1 MVRKVA
7 KKSPRT
13 SGTAVST
20 APQSKRKK
28 AGRTREAERAPAVS
42 PGRTPRKGFLT
53 GRKTAEEPL
62 QTQAP
67 VAWTAEQIQE
77 AQAAQIAAYAAGVHL
92 PTLHERSPAAG
103 VMSPHPISSSAGL
116 PTSARK
122 KQSITSAALVRA
134 LGRGVWRRRWELTP
148 VAAAA
153 GVAAGSATDPG
164 AAALACA
171 VLGGCAHGAA
181 HYLPERVAGRV
192 WLSAKERTMIASWAA
207 GATVWSAAASAGW
220 VVAPS
225 PAGILALGALTGA
238 QSVSWM
244 TSRKVR
250 KQAPQAGPVMSEQ
263 AAALIAAWPWT
274 VALKAPDPLLGS
286 FIDPTSMSE
295 PAPGAYAFQVEL
307 RTDVHAETATG
318 NEIRCYLE
326 RALRLP
332 VGTVRTQ
339 IDRDDCARLL
349 VTMTPAR
356 HLETADAAWPG
367 PVLTDEGQMP
377 VALTPAGQQIGIELH
392 NTSGIRHLTLIGS
405 SGSGKS
411 VAAAALMLPGPL
423 AGREVIF
430 FVDGKR
436 GTSSPRTARALDMVA
451 VTEDQWAAAVRIV
464 HRIMTD
470 RQVRYGRAGIDEYN
484 ALTSPDPIITLWID
498 EATGVR
504 NSLEEP
510 LIKLVLAMLRE
521 GRSLGIRVVQ
531 CVQRPQFDSYVG
543 GIAAR
548 ELMMGSAG
556 ATVALKPGGS
566 SAGNLTLD
574 GTSETIDLAG
584 LPDGGGWCA
593 ILQSSKVLAPA
604 ARMFHAT
611 ADAVSEALKGF
622 TARSLSGFDLAAA
635 GQEYTTRL
643 TGAAWIEQM
652 ATARAQLAAGIH
664 PSTGAPAPGGASTA
678 MPVSAAAPIQD
689 TPEWAPESSSPAD
702 PVEERASAA
711 PSSCPQLASFA
722 SASQKAAAA
731 QAALNRATVLGAL
744 RATPTGMTRQDIV
757 TATGLPKS
765 TVRRALLTLRTDG
778 EATTIPSTEPE
789 QWKPLAAQHQ
799 SAA

>member
-1 MVRKVA
+1 MMVRKVA

-13 SGTAVST
+13 SGTAVPT
-20 APQSKRKK
+20 APRSRRKK
-28 AGRTREAERAPAVS
+28 AGRTRGEAPDTSPA
-42 PGRTPRKGFLT
+42 RTPRKGFLT
-53 GRKTAEEPL
+53 GRKAEDLP
-62 QTQAP
+62 QTQTP
-67 VAWTAEQIQE
+67 VPWTAAQIQA
-77 AQAAQIAAYAAGVHL
+77 AQAEQIAAYAAGVHL
-92 PTLHERSPAAG
+92 PTLHERNPAASMTG
-103 VMSPHPISSSAGL
+103 SNQLGDSAGF
-116 PTSARK
+116 SASGKK
-122 KQSITSAALVRA
+122 KQSASSTALVRA

-148 VAAAA
+148 IAAAA
-153 GVAAGSATDPG
+153 GVAAWSATDPN

-171 VLGGCAHGAA
+171 VLGGCAHASA
-181 HYLPERVAGRV
+181 HYLPERIAGRI

-220 VVAPS
+220 VAS
-225 PAGILALGALTGA
+225 TPAGILALGALTGA

-244 TSRKVR
+244 KSRR
-250 KQAPQAGPVMSEQ
+250 IRPDQTTQAGPVMSEQ

-286 FIDPTSMSE
+286 FIDPASMSE
-295 PAPGAYAFQVEL
+295 PAAGAYAFQVEL

-332 VGTVRTQ
+332 VGTVQTQ
-339 IDRDDCARLL
+339 IDRDDCARLS

-356 HLETADAAWPG
+356 HLETADAPWPG
-367 PVLTDEGQMP
+367 PVLTDQGTMP
-377 VALTPAGQQIGIELH
+377 VALTPSGEQVAIELH

-405 SGSGKS
+405 SGAGKS

-504 NSLEEP
+504 NSLEEA

-521 GRSLGIRVVQ
+521 GRSLGVRVVQ

-566 SAGNLTLD
+566 SSGDLTLD
-574 GTSETIDLAG
+574 GTSETIDLAS

-604 ARMFHAT
+604 ARMYHAT
-611 ADAVSEALKGF
+611 AERVAAELEGF
-622 TARSLSGFDLAAA
+622 TAPSLTGFDLAAA
-635 GQEYTTRL
+635 GKEYTTRL

-664 PSTGAPAPGGASTA
+664 PSSGATVPI
-678 MPVSAAAPIQD
+678 AAPIQD
-689 TPEWAPESSSPAD
+689 TPEWTSEPSISAGPGEESP
-702 PVEERASAA
+702 PTA
-711 PSSCPQLASFA
+711 PSSCPQLASIA

-765 TVRRALLTLRTDG
+765 TVRRALFTLRTDG

-789 QWKPLAAQHQ
+789 QWKPLAASQQ

>member
-13 SGTAVST
+13 SGTAVPS
-20 APQSKRKK
+20 APRSKRKK
-28 AGRTREAERAPAVS
+28 AGRPRGEVPATS
-42 PGRTPRKGFLT
+42 PARTPRKGFLT
-53 GRKTAEEPL
+53 GRKAEDIA
-62 QTQAP
+62 QTQTP
-67 VAWTAEQIQE
+67 ILWTAEQVQE
-77 AQAAQIAAYAAGVHL
+77 AQTAQIAAYAAGVNL

-103 VMSPHPISSSAGL
+103 VMSPHPMSGSTGL
-116 PTSARK
+116 PTPAGK
-122 KQSITSAALVRA
+122 KQSVTSAVLVRA

-153 GVAAGSATDPG
+153 GVAAWSATDPG

-171 VLGGCAHGAA
+171 VLGGCAHASA
-181 HYLPERVAGRV
+181 HYLPERIAGRV

-207 GATVWSAAASAGW
+207 GATIWSAAASAGW
-220 VVAPS
+220 VTPN
-225 PAGILALGALTGA
+225 PAGVLALSALTGA
-238 QSVSWM
+238 QTVAWM
-244 TSRKVR
+244 KSRR
-250 KQAPQAGPVMSEQ
+250 IRPDQTPQAGPVMSEQ

-286 FIDPTSMSE
+286 FIDPASMSE
-295 PAPGAYAFQVEL
+295 PALGAYAFQVEL

-332 VGTVRTQ
+332 VGTVQIQ
-339 IDRDDCARLL
+339 IDRDDCARLS

-356 HLETADAAWPG
+356 HLETADAPWPG
-367 PVLTDEGQMP
+367 PVLTDQGTMP
-377 VALTPAGQQIGIELH
+377 VALTPAGEQVAIELH
-392 NTSGIRHLTLIGS
+392 NSSGIRHLTLIGS
-405 SGSGKS
+405 SGAGKS

-430 FVDGKR
+430 FMDGKR

-510 LIKLVLAMLRE
+510 LIKLVTAMLRE
-521 GRSLGIRVVQ
+521 GRSLGVRVVQ

-566 SAGNLTLD
+566 SSGDLTLD
-574 GTSETIDLAG
+574 GTSESIDLAS

-604 ARMFHAT
+604 ARMYHAT
-611 ADAVSEALKGF
+611 AERVAAELEGF
-622 TARSLSGFDLAAA
+622 TAQSLTGFDLAAA
-635 GQEYTTRL
+635 GKEYVTRL

-664 PSTGAPAPGGASTA
+664 PSSGTTV
-678 MPVSAAAPIQD
+678 PVAAPIQD
-689 TPEWAPESSSPAD
+689 TPEWTSKPSAPATGQ
-702 PVEERASAA
+702 VEESTPAV

-744 RATPTGMTRQDIV
+744 RATPTGMTRQDIA

-765 TVRRALLTLRTDG
+765 TVRRALFTLRTDG

-789 QWKPLAAQHQ
+789 QWKPLAGSQQ